1 MIIHRIHANNVLKYR
16 SLQLDDLPEQGLIAI
31 TGPNESG
38 KSTIGETLCF
48 ALFGRTFSLEYED
61 LSKVIH
67 WGETH
72 CSVVVDFTASDGQ
85 QYTLER
91 FLDDSGNHSARLART
106 GQAADQ
112 EPLARGVDKVADKVY
127 ELIGYEYEE
136 FIESFYLAQR
146 EITTPHPHSYAVKT
160 MAGLVTLE
168 YCGNAF
174 QEDQDTA
181 AAATEETKQEISSLA
196 QQVQEVELEP
206 ETLSALQAQRSEL
219 DVQLADHNRRLAALE
234 RASLDYQDA
243 LPTRESI
250 IQSRGMAGFFRF
262 LFLVL
267 ALLAGGA
274 WLLLSQLPEHEMA
287 VGLSQFFAAVLPG
300 WNPELIPWLMYG
312 AVGLFILFVLFW
324 MRRSSLQ
331 RRLDDLADTGEELS
345 SILNELASLEVPAD
359 TGQPVEEAEATEA
372 LEPPDQAE
380 RIRLSERV
388 AAFRAEFAEVRAG
401 VGKEQQLL
409 KGMIDQCQAGI
420 RQLDEGIAQEQEK
433 LAELERLNGMQ
444 DDLKRINSERQH
456 HAELCE
462 LAAELIRGAMREVS
476 YQFNRK
482 IRGLVSKTLP
492 LFTENRYE
500 HLQIDEDLTVRVFS
514 TEKHDFMDLEEIS
527 SGTQRQIMLAVR
539 LALSQELVGRE
550 VKFNQF
556 LFLDEPFAFFDQA
569 RTRSSLKVLPSLS
582 EQLNQIWIIGQEFP
596 DDLHFDRHIQ
606 CNREYQS
613 LPPTEV

>member
-1 MIIHRIHANNVLKYR
+1 
-16 SLQLDDLPEQGLIAI
+16 
-31 TGPNESG
+31 
-38 KSTIGETLCF
+38 
-48 ALFGRTFSLEYED
+48 
-61 LSKVIH
+61 
-67 WGETH
+67 
-72 CSVVVDFTASDGQ
+72 
-85 QYTLER
+85 
-91 FLDDSGNHSARLART
+91 
-106 GQAADQ
+106 
-112 EPLARGVDKVADKVY
+112 
-127 ELIGYEYEE
+127 
-136 FIESFYLAQR
+136 
-146 EITTPHPHSYAVKT
+146 
-160 MAGLVTLE
+160 
-168 YCGNAF
+168 
-174 QEDQDTA
+174 
-181 AAATEETKQEISSLA
+181 
-196 QQVQEVELEP
+196 
-206 ETLSALQAQRSEL
+206 
-219 DVQLADHNRRLAALE
+219 
-234 RASLDYQDA
+234 
-243 LPTRESI
+243 
-250 IQSRGMAGFFRF
+250 
-262 LFLVL
+262 
-267 ALLAGGA
+267 
-274 WLLLSQLPEHEMA
+274 MA